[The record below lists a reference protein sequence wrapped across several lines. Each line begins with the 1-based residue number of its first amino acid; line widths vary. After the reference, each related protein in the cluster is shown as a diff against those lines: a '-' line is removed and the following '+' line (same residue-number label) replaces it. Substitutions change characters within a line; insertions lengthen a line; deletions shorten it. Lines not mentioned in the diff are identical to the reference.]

1 MTFFPQLET
10 SYQIVPNAIGR
21 LNTCLLHAIGK
32 YICNIVLAAFGEVV
46 TKENGASRPAAVT
59 RDVEV
64 QSQQSVGSDG
74 SAAMISN
81 NFDNY
86 LTVREYPISMGNPP
100 PHNNSDIRKQSGI
113 YYKAKEASEHSAANT
128 FSVNTARHQR
138 AGSFYHDSR
147 ETPTINFRILSQ
159 PSTAAG
165 AGPVSQQRRK
175 SDRQPTLNQTN
186 NASRVKCQMNGEE
199 IKIPENSTTDN
210 NSSVNE
216 QCKEKPSERQQIFQ
230 ELREWKKQQD
240 KRIAIHTVAK
250 HSNTTGT
257 PSSVAA
263 ILTQMPTSSAALAR
277 HTKSKEKRN
286 DVRSGILKISQTV
299 TTITKPRGN
308 RRVALQTNLPTYRS
322 DQRGNYAK

>member
-1 MTFFPQLET
+1 M
-10 SYQIVPNAIGR
+10 
-21 LNTCLLHAIGK
+21 
-32 YICNIVLAAFGEVV
+32 AAFGEVV
-46 TKENGASRPAAVT
+46 TKENSASRPAAVT
-59 RDVEV
+59 RDIEV
-64 QSQQSVGSDG
+64 QSQQSVGSEG
-74 SAAMISN
+74 SAAMITN

-165 AGPVSQQRRK
+165 LGPVSQQRRK

-186 NASRVKCQMNGEE
+186 NASRVKCQMNG
-199 IKIPENSTTDN
+199 STDN
-210 NSSVNE
+210 NSSVHV

-240 KRIAIHTVAK
+240 KRIAIHTGAQ
-250 HSNTTGT
+250 HSSTTGT

-277 HTKSKEKRN
+277 QTKLKEKRN
-286 DVRSGILKISQTV
+286 DVRSGILKTSQTV
-299 TTITKPRGN
+299 TTITKPRGH